1 MNTNLK
7 LARERFTNMSQKDV
21 ASALRISESAY
32 QKYEQGQ
39 RELRG
44 ETLVKL
50 VKILGVSTDTI
61 LGTEYSALSKEDN
74 FFTDDERHLIDDY
87 RTLDDSDKAI
97 VVRII
102 SALRK

>member
-7 LARERFTNMSQKDV
+7 KSREQFTDMSQKDV
-21 ASALRISESAY
+21 AMALGISESAY

-50 VKILGVSTDTI
+50 VEILGVSTDTI
-61 LGTEYSALSKEDN
+61 LGTDYSALRKDDD
-74 FFTDDERHLIDDY
+74 FFSDDERRLIEGY

-97 VVRII
+97 VVRIVN
-102 SALRK
+102 ALRN